1 MDFVFAENEII
12 SLLLGLGILFFY
24 LANLRRIQEFPGY
37 RLLLGSFLAY
47 LLALIFT
54 VLEGVLWRQGFN
66 LLEHLGYLAS
76 AALLAG
82 WAAQAARRPGRG
94 AG

>member
-1 MDFVFAENEII
+1 MTFAENEIV
-12 SLLLGLGILFFY
+12 SLLLGLGLLFFFQ
-24 LANLRRIQEFPGY
+24 ANLKRLQEFPGY

-47 LLALIFT
+47 LLALSFT
-54 VLEGVLWRQGFN
+54 MLEGVAWRTGFN

-94 AG
+94 EG